1 MLKTFIGFYP
11 FFSPLQTPEGT
22 EDILQLIQILL
33 TIFCMSV
40 DNNSLCKARDVD
52 KASRL
57 EAKAIDDM
65 AMARKIGLKAKA

>member
-1 MLKTFIGFYP
+1 
-11 FFSPLQTPEGT
+11 
-22 EDILQLIQILL
+22 
-33 TIFCMSV
+33 MSV
-40 DNNSLCKARDVD
+40 DNNSPCKARDVD